1 MARSLRSIEMDFGKA
16 KRQARELDEVAG
28 NLEKLS
34 GTQLEETLN
43 QLGTNWT
50 GDNSLKY
57 IGKGRF
63 CREIS
68 TRRRRQSVRW
78 RRRFGILL
86 RLFMRLR
93 WRHGSVPIIE
103 IK

>member
-57 IGKGRF
+57 IGKGKVLQGN
-63 CREIS
+63 IDK
-68 TRRRRQSVRW
+68 TAQAIRQVAQAIRDSAEAIYEAEMEAWERAHN
-78 RRRFGILL
+78 RD
-86 RLFMRLR
+86 
-93 WRHGSVPIIE
+93 
-103 IK
+103 